1 MKWIVAKMQEL
12 GVTNNPN
19 YKLTFMMD
27 SLAMIT
33 VHSPKYG
40 VINVSSNENVIPYL
54 ILKLPYCNDYFFLWS
69 AESIKC

>member
-54 ILKLPYCNDYFFLWS
+54 ILKLPYCNDYFFLLS
-69 AESIKC
+69 AESIK